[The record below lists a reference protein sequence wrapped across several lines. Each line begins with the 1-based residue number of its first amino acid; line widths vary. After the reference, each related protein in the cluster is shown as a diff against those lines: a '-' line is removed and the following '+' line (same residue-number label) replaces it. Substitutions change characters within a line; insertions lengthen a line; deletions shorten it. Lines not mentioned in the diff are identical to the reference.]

1 MTLRKA
7 IIQNLD
13 SREQIEVMY
22 NPVEYTSSTQLV
34 TSRVGSTLQFQRME
48 SPSFSVNLFFD
59 TYEQG
64 TDVRNLTRRLV
75 AFQEPT
81 VGSKEPR
88 EPPTC
93 LFSWGGFQY
102 TGVIRKID
110 QRFTMFLPSGAPV
123 RAELSVTFEQVLTP
137 RQAIENAGL
146 DNCRKLHIVSQG
158 DRLDLIAFREL
169 GDASA
174 WPRIASLNGIVDPL
188 NFPSQAQIGTA
199 LIIPD
204 QGESPEPRS
213 ASQAGRLDRPRAS

>member
-13 SREQIEVMY
+13 TREQLEVMY
-22 NPVEYTSSTQLV
+22 NPTEYTSSTQLV
-34 TSRVGSTLQFQRME
+34 TSRVGATLQFLRME
-48 SPSFSVNLFFD
+48 SPTFSVSLFFD

-64 TDVRNLTRRLV
+64 TDVRALTRRL
-75 AFQEPT
+75 ASFQEPS
-81 VGSKEPR
+81 VGAKEPR

-102 TGVIRKID
+102 TGVIRKLD
-110 QRFTMFLPSGAPV
+110 QRFTMFLPSGTPV
-123 RAELSVTFEQVLTP
+123 RAELTVTFEQVLTP

-146 DNCRKLHIVSQG
+146 DNCRKIHIVSQG

-169 GDASA
+169 GDAGA
-174 WPRIASLNGIVDPL
+174 WTRIASLNGITDPL
-188 NFPSQAQIGTA
+188 NFPTTQQLGTA

-204 QGESPEPRS
+204 RGESPEPRS
-213 ASQAGRLDRPRAS
+213 ASQAGRLDRPRSA